1 MRPDAIRTFPAGYHR
16 RRRPR
21 NAFTARRAAWIVVST
36 RILLGA
42 IGFGIAIVGIA
53 VAWSGADRFI
63 ALAIVIVGGFL
74 LMLPF
79 TVRHEDE

>member
-16 RRRPR
+16 RRRSR
-21 NAFTARRAAWIVVST
+21 NPFTATRAAWIVVAT
-36 RILLGA
+36 KFLLGGV
-42 IGFGIAIVGIA
+42 GFAIAIVGLA

-63 ALAIVIVGGFL
+63 ALAIVVVGGFL

-79 TVRHEDE
+79 TRRHEDE